1 MLRAAECEHSA
12 PRSVLSGDLQSEKE
26 DRKKRKEF
34 VQKNEQ
40 KMVAFFGEAV
50 IYYARFRQRTVCGG
64 ERCLSIPSKIE
75 PY

>member
-1 MLRAAECEHSA
+1 MQQ
-12 PRSVLSGDLQSEKE
+12 V
-26 DRKKRKEF
+26 F